1 MKPFKLSKIDNLLIF
16 VLIFWIFLAIIF
28 AFTDLLISMA
38 ISDPD
43 SILGIFG
50 KVFGES
56 PGYGLVIISLSI
68 LLGGYIK
75 DIKKQKIPGLILLSG
90 SLLYLFVGLLLKE
103 IKLITDGSIVS
114 ISLVFFLLITNKK
127 DFRNYRR
134 FSQVILILLL
144 INPILFVQTF
154 KIFWGRVRFYNLASD
169 YSNYTPWF
177 IPQGI
182 TGGKSF
188 PSGHTAMGA
197 MFLPFLIRFKDLNWK
212 NPTKVVGTV
221 IIVGWA
227 VFVGI
232 SRVLI
237 GAHYASD
244 VLFSM
249 GVASISTI
257 LLYKRYYKTQSN

>member
-1 MKPFKLSKIDNLLIF
+1 MKSFKLSKINSLLIF
-16 VLIFWIFLAIIF
+16 VLILWMFLAIIF
-28 AFTDLLISMA
+28 AFTDLLISIA

-56 PGYGLVIISLSI
+56 PGYGLTIISLSS

-75 DIKKQKIPGLILLSG
+75 DIKKQKIPGLILLFG
-90 SLLYLFVGLLLKE
+90 SLLYFLVGLLIKE
-103 IKLITDGSIVS
+103 LNLITDGSIVS
-114 ISLVFFLLITNKK
+114 ISLAFFLLITNKK

-144 INPILFVQTF
+144 VNPLLFVQTF
-154 KIFWGRVRFYNLASD
+154 KVFWGRIRFYNLASD

-188 PSGHTAMGA
+188 PSGHAAMGA
-197 MFLPFLIRFKDLNWK
+197 MFFPLLIKFKDMDWK
-212 NPTKVVGTV
+212 NPIKVIGIV

-227 VFVGI
+227 LFVGI

-244 VLFSM
+244 VLFSI

-257 LLYKRYYKTQSN
+257 LLYKRFYETQPN